1 MFIIHVKEVKKM
13 RMKVE
18 FATSR
23 FPRYY
28 NVLGVSLIK
37 EAIKNQ
43 AKIIIKIYI
52 FTKIRAIKLVR
63 TLHILLY
70 QRV

>member
-1 MFIIHVKEVKKM
+1 MFRILSKEVKKM

-37 EAIKNQ
+37 EAIKKSSQ
-43 AKIIIKIYI
+43 EYYE
-52 FTKIRAIKLVR
+52 KLYFYNDKSNKTSKKYKRRYVR
-63 TLHILLY
+63 N
-70 QRV
+70 